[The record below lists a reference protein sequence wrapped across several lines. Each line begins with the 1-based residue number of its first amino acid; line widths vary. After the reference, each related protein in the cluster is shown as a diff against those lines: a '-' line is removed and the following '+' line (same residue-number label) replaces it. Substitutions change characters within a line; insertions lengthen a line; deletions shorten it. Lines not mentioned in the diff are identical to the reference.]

1 MMIKPIIS
9 SFENANT
16 RKICSLNIDTPLLK
30 NLSATVKCSSYSGYQ
45 FITEIKNAY
54 NKVLGFESFAMYQDN
69 STIDGLYIQV
79 EPEYRRQYHLGEIL
93 RLISIIEMIENKIK
107 ALNIYSK
114 NTAIFFHSKYKF
126 EPNIKKF
133 EERNRFLEHIASS
146 KNGNAEAE
154 RTFAKELLQ
163 KTNQAKTSSEQ
174 IALYNP
180 ANSVI
185 KSYIRKILSAGKEEY
200 KKYPFPIGM
209 DMCLTNENLIENR
222 AYFNELFAKHNI
234 DYQI

>member
-79 EPEYRRQYHLGEIL
+79 EPEYRRQYHLGEML

-114 NTAIFFHSKYKF
+114 NTAIL
-126 EPNIKKF
+126 KF